1 MSIYCNRIM
10 KFKSILILFVTMA
23 VAVVLSSCEKEH
35 EENPYIQLTKE
46 LQTKY
51 NSFVIGDWKYEE
63 ESDKKKETVFLSLR
77 EDGSMHYHD
86 VYNKREEVM
95 IGGVPTLTDWKTVL
109 DEEESGHWSLR
120 YNEHGP
126 CLVLTVV
133 YSNSAAN
140 GLILR
145 FESANETEMTCQG
158 ITVSNIVTYK
168 RIIENPE

>member
-1 MSIYCNRIM
+1 M
-10 KFKSILILFVTMA
+10 KSIIYSAVVILFCLLCVTFT
-23 VAVVLSSCEKEH
+23 SCEKEH
-35 EENPYIQLTKE
+35 EENPYIQLTNE

-51 NSFVIGDWKYEE
+51 KSFVIGDWLYEE

-77 EDGSMHYHD
+77 EDGSMQYHD

-95 IGGVPTLTDWKTVL
+95 IGGVPTLTDWKTVF
-109 DEEESGHWSLR
+109 DEKGTGRWSLR
-120 YNEHGP
+120 YNEYGP
-126 CLVLTVV
+126 CLILTVV
-133 YSNSAAN
+133 YSNNTAN

-168 RIIENPE
+168 RIIENP

>member
-1 MSIYCNRIM
+1 M
-10 KFKSILILFVTMA
+10 KSIIYSAVVILFCLLCVTFT
-23 VAVVLSSCEKEH
+23 SCEKEH

-51 NSFVIGDWKYEE
+51 KSFVVGDWLYEE

-77 EDGSMHYHD
+77 EDGSMQYHD

-95 IGGVPTLTDWKTVL
+95 IGGVPTLTDWKTVF
-109 DEEESGHWSLR
+109 DEERTGRWSLR
-120 YNEHGP
+120 YNEYGP
-126 CLVLTVV
+126 CLILTVV
-133 YSNSAAN
+133 YSNNAAN

-145 FESANETEMTCQG
+145 FESADETEMICQG

-168 RIIENPE
+168 RIKEESAK

>member
-1 MSIYCNRIM
+1 M
-10 KFKSILILFVTMA
+10 KIKSTLILLVAMVVT
-23 VAVVLSSCEKEH
+23 VTFTSCEKEH
-35 EENPYIQLTKE
+35 EENPYIQLTNE

-51 NSFVIGDWKYEE
+51 KSFVIGDWSYEE

-77 EDGSMHYHD
+77 EDGSMYYHD

-109 DEEESGHWSLR
+109 DEEESGRWSLR

-126 CLVLTVV
+126 CLILTVV
-133 YSNSAAN
+133 YSDNAAN

-145 FESANETEMTCQG
+145 FESADETEMTCQG
-158 ITVSNIVTYK
+158 ITVSNFVTYK
-168 RIIENPE
+168 RIKENPE